1 MALNTYSA
9 LKTSIANWLNRSD
22 LTSEIANDFI
32 KLTEADFNAKLRIR
46 QMEQNDSITIN
57 AETVTVPSGFIGVRS
72 FYILSGGTKY
82 HLNYI
87 TPSNLI
93 SIKGGSTAG
102 MPRTYTI
109 ESDNGTE
116 SFRFAPQPDTSY
128 TGYLQYYKAFN
139 ELSDSNT
146 TNYILLNHP
155 AIYLYGSLY
164 HAANFLG
171 GIEPRQVQQWQQMY
185 STAMERLERND
196 REDQYGNAPLQQ
208 RGDVTVAGSF
218 NDNFVAITNNN
229 Q

>member
-1 MALNTYSA
+1 MV
-9 LKTSIANWLNRSD
+9 
-22 LTSEIANDFI
+22 F
-32 KLTEADFNAKLRIR
+32 
-46 QMEQNDSITIN
+46 
-57 AETVTVPSGFIGVRS
+57 
-72 FYILSGGTKY
+72 FYKY

-93 SIKGGSTAG
+93 SIRGGSTAG

-139 ELSDSNT
+139 ALSDSNT
-146 TNYILLNHP
+146 SNYILTNHP

-171 GIEPRQVQQWQQMY
+171 GIEPNQAQQWLGMY
-185 STAMERLERND
+185 SAAMERAENND
-196 REDQYGNAPLQQ
+196 KQDSYGGAPVVQ
-208 RGDVTVAGSF
+208 RTDIGTDLSF
-218 NDNFVAITNNN
+218 YRRK
-229 Q
+229 